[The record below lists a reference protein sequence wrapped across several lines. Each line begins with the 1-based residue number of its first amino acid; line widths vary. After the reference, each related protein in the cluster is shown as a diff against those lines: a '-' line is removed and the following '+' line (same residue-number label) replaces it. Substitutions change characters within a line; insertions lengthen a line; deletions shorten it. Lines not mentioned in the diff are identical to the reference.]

1 MIQQVCESL
10 LSATDRCCCYFVCIC
25 GKSLLPLPLFLSAD
39 VVNQTQQQT
48 HHQHRSKEVLCVSV
62 SVCVCVCVSI
72 THSLPPLCPVCVCV
86 REGAQGNRVKKR
98 RRPTRHCCTF
108 ILHDVKFTETGGWY
122 RICGTSSLTIKAPNN
137 NHTVALVIAIVSK

>member
-86 REGAQGNRVKKR
+86 REGAQGNRVKNAGGQR
-98 RRPTRHCCTF
+98 VTAAPSSCT
-108 ILHDVKFTETGGWY
+108 
-122 RICGTSSLTIKAPNN
+122 TSSLQKQEAGTGYVAP
-137 NHTVALVIAIVSK
+137 LL